1 MEITMIIL
9 LVVLVA
15 LVTYILFTPDN
26 FIARFFAK
34 YCCDEETTE
43 EHLSTIEH
51 IKIPKEKSAPTKKKR
66 VARRKKNA
74 VATDTTLKPKKKRKY
89 TRRKKTGVK

>member
-1 MEITMIIL
+1 MEITKIIL

-26 FIARFFAK
+26 FIAKFFAK

-66 VARRKKNA
+66 VARRKKK
-74 VATDTTLKPKKKRKY
+74 VEATDTTKPKKKRKY